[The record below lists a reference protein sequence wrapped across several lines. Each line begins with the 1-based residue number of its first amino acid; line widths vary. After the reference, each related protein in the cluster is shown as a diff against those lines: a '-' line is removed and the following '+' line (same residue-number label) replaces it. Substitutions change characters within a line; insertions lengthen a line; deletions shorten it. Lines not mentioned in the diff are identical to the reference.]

1 MDRYATFS
9 QFYLSFE
16 NKTNT
21 TLRKL
26 LLPIILLFFW
36 ILQYCCVTGQSLRY
50 SIGIPY
56 LNLSAY
62 STKQTDPFSFTGN
75 QAALAK
81 TNIGGVG
88 IYGERR
94 FLLAENSVY
103 GLAVALPTKLG
114 NVGVQVNYAGFQ
126 NFNEQRLGLAYGR
139 SLGDKVDI
147 GVQFNY
153 YGYKIPTYQNGSA
166 INFEG
171 GAIFHFSE
179 KLNAGVHVYNPV
191 GGTIDK
197 TNNEKLAAVYKF
209 GLGYDASEN
218 FYVSTEIVKEEDQP
232 LNVTGGFQYR
242 FKKQFFARGGFGSD
256 NSTGFAGVGFLYNKL
271 RIDVAASFH
280 PQLGVSPAIL
290 LIYNFKEMSK

>member
-1 MDRYATFS
+1 M
-9 QFYLSFE
+9 
-16 NKTNT
+16 
-21 TLRKL
+21 RKL
-26 LLPIILLFFW
+26 LLPIILLFFG
-36 ILQYCCVTGQSLRY
+36 LHLCCFAIAQSLRY
-50 SIGIPY
+50 SIGMPY

-81 TNIGGVG
+81 ATTGGIGV
-88 IYGERR
+88 YGERR
-94 FLLAENSVY
+94 FLLADNSVY
-103 GLAVALPTKLG
+103 AIAATVPTKLG
-114 NVGVQVNYAGFQ
+114 SFGVEVNYAGFQ
-126 NFNEQRLGLAYGR
+126 NFYEQKAGLAYGR

-147 GVQFNY
+147 GIQFNY
-153 YGYKIPTYQNGSA
+153 YGYKIPTYQNRA
-166 INFEG
+166 AVNFEG

-191 GGTIDK
+191 GGTVDK
-197 TNNEKLAAVYKF
+197 VNKEKLAAVYKF

-232 LNVTGGFQYR
+232 VNVTGGFQYR
-242 FKKQFFARGGFGSD
+242 FKRQFFARAGFRSD
-256 NSTGFAGVGFLYNKL
+256 NSTGYGGVGFLYEKL

-290 LIYNFKEMSK
+290 LIYNFKEVSQ